1 MRLKRLAGAT
11 LTGDSDQR
19 SGGGR
24 HRRSPG
30 GTAVRQ
36 PAEGSRPD
44 GGVRRPD
51 LHLVPRRHQLAG
63 VGHAILARR
72 VTRRVLGA
80 GAALVLSLSV
90 LFAVG
95 GPSASASVTYAQ
107 RVAALHWAE
116 SQVGKPYVYGGT
128 GPYGYDCSGLVYAA
142 FHRYGLTLPRTTY
155 GMLGSWH
162 LYRVWS
168 PAGGD
173 LAFYGSGHVEIVAL
187 PGVTFGAL
195 HSGTTLGYHRW
206 NAYWYPTA
214 YYRVR

>member
-1 MRLKRLAGAT
+1 MRLERLAGAS
-11 LTGDSDQR
+11 GDSAQR

-44 GGVRRPD
+44 SGVHRAV
-51 LHLVPRRHQLAG
+51 LHPVSRRHQLAG
-63 VGHAILARR
+63 VGHAIHVRR
-72 VTRRVLGA
+72 LMRPVAAAV
-80 GAALVLSLSV
+80 AAL
-90 LFAVG
+90 AVTATMLLTG
-95 GPSASASVTYAQ
+95 SRPAAAITYTQ

-116 SQVGKPYVYGGT
+116 SQAGKPYVYGGT

-142 FHRYGLTLPRTTY
+142 FRRYGLTLPRTTY

-162 LYRVWS
+162 LYRVSS

-173 LAFYGSGHVEIVAL
+173 LAFYGSGHVEFVAL

>member
-36 PAEGSRPD
+36 PAEGSRSD
-44 GGVRRPD
+44 GGVRRPV
-51 LHLVPRRHQLAG
+51 LHLVPRRM
-63 VGHAILARR
+63 
-72 VTRRVLGA
+72 TRRIAAA
-80 GAALVLSLSV
+80 GAALPIALTVLL
-90 LFAVG
+90 L
-95 GPSASASVTYAQ
+95 GPAHPASAITYSQ

-116 SQVGKPYVYGGT
+116 SQAGKPYVYGGI
-128 GPYGYDCSGLVYAA
+128 GPGGYDCSGLVYTA
-142 FHRYGLTLPRTTY
+142 FRRYGLTLPRTTY

-173 LAFYGSGHVEIVAL
+173 LAFYGSGHVELVAL

-195 HSGTTLGYHRW
+195 HSGTSLGYHRW
-206 NAYWYPTA
+206 NAYWHPTA
-214 YYRVR
+214 FFRVR

>member
-36 PAEGSRPD
+36 PAEGSRSD
-44 GGVRRPD
+44 GGVRRPV
-51 LHLVPRRHQLAG
+51 LHLVPRRM
-63 VGHAILARR
+63 
-72 VTRRVLGA
+72 TRRIAAA
-80 GAALVLSLSV
+80 GAALPIALTVLL
-90 LFAVG
+90 L
-95 GPSASASVTYAQ
+95 GPAHPASAITYAQ

-116 SQVGKPYVYGGT
+116 SQAGKPYVYGGT
-128 GPYGYDCSGLVYAA
+128 GPGGYDCSGLVYAA
-142 FHRYGLTLPRTTY
+142 FRRYGLTLPRTTY

-195 HSGTTLGYHRW
+195 HSGTALGYHRW
-206 NAYWYPTA
+206 NAYWHPTA
-214 YYRVR
+214 FYRVR

>member
-1 MRLKRLAGAT
+1 
-11 LTGDSDQR
+11 
-19 SGGGR
+19 
-24 HRRSPG
+24 
-30 GTAVRQ
+30 
-36 PAEGSRPD
+36 
-44 GGVRRPD
+44 
-51 LHLVPRRHQLAG
+51 
-63 VGHAILARR
+63 
-72 VTRRVLGA
+72 VTRRVLSA
-80 GAALVLSLSV
+80 AAALVISLSV

-95 GPSASASVTYAQ
+95 GRPASASVGYWQ

-142 FHRYGLTLPRTTY
+142 FRRVGLTLPRTTY

-162 LYRVWS
+162 LYRVYS

-173 LAFYGSGHVEIVAL
+173 LAFYGSGHVELVAL

-195 HSGTTLGYHRW
+195 HSGTTMGYHRW
-206 NAYWYPTA
+206 NVYWHPTA